1 MDKQNKQLE
10 QNVLSR
16 SLVFGRPVGGA
27 TIGVLETLDG
37 WGYITAGFSF
47 LAIGM
52 VVFVHAWYTFLT
64 TGRWEGSL
72 FSTVSRP

>member
-16 SLVFGRPVGGA
+16 SLVFGHPVSGA

-37 WGYITAGFSF
+37 WGYITGP
-47 LAIGM
+47 
-52 VVFVHAWYTFLT
+52 V
-64 TGRWEGSL
+64 
-72 FSTVSRP
+72 